1 VRACLDDRPVGE
13 GVGEGHAKLDDV
25 GAASVQEPQRLR
37 RGGQVGVAG
46 GDVGDERRLRSR
58 TPPKLIKNP

>member
-1 VRACLDDRPVGE
+1 MRACLDDRPVGE

-25 GAASVQEPQRLR
+25 GAASVQEPQCLR

-46 GDVGDERRLRSR
+46 GDVRDERRLRSR